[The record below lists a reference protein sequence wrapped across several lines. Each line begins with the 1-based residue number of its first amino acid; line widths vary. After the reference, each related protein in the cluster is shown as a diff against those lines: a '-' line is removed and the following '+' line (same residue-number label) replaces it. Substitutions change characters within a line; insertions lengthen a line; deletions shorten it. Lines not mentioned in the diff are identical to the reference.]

1 MNELLP
7 GNLKERREN
16 GVTLL
21 RQIEDPTLLL
31 YPIQIEFSKNVNCL
45 DPIKSDYKGPFSR
58 VFMDRLMGFSKT
70 VFCLQNIFII
80 ETLRDGVWCLFPQ
93 TSLLQKQVIREY
105 DLENYIF
112 MLSRP

>member
-31 YPIQIEFSKNVNCL
+31 YPILIEFSKNVNCL
-45 DPIKSDYKGPFSR
+45 DPIKSDYKGPFNR
-58 VFMDRLMGFSKT
+58 VFMDRLMGFQKLFF
-70 VFCLQNIFII
+70 VFKIYTII
-80 ETLRDGVWCLFPQ
+80 L
-93 TSLLQKQVIREY
+93 Y
-105 DLENYIF
+105 YY
-112 MLSRP
+112 